1 MSTSDITRCHD
12 DLCVNAEL
20 CWRYVYRT
28 NTKWGSH
35 ALTLRETQDLTGERC
50 THFIPAE
57 DAEHD
62 ASPCRRIHAPM
73 P

>member
-20 CWRYVYRT
+20 CWRYVHRT
-28 NTKWGSH
+28 NTQWGSH

-57 DAEHD
+57 DAGHD
-62 ASPCRRIHAPM
+62 A
-73 P
+73 